1 MPPVRWS
8 LIFYSCKRRSFQ
20 HIAHFS
26 FFLLFL
32 QTHCSPQA
40 LKSAPVSVQ
49 NDRSFWVRQIWLQN
63 YKSFSPWQKKKIIII
78 ITPYLVAQSSSVF
91 WPIVGPFI
99 NQNRPNFGP
108 LLSSFIGPSL
118 SAFGFCP
125 TANFSA
131 TIQSYFSAIVST
143 PSTVATT
150 TIVVSDP
157 HLYRCLLPILTV
169 LIAWF
174 HGQIWMRIA
183 PNHCLGQ
190 VHMNIYVD
198 AT

>member
-63 YKSFSPWQKKKIIII
+63 YKSFSPGQKKNNNNNALSCSPIQLCILAHCWTIYQPKS
-78 ITPYLVAQSSSVF
+78 AQF
-91 WPIVGPFI
+91 WPFI
-99 NQNRPNFGP
+99 ILIYRAKFVRLW
-108 LLSSFIGPSL
+108 LLSDRQFLGQHSIVI
-118 SAFGFCP
+118 
-125 TANFSA
+125 FS
-131 TIQSYFSAIVST
+131 
-143 PSTVATT
+143 
-150 TIVVSDP
+150 
-157 HLYRCLLPILTV
+157 
-169 LIAWF
+169 
-174 HGQIWMRIA
+174 
-183 PNHCLGQ
+183 HCL
-190 VHMNIYVD
+190 HTIYSRHHHYCCIWPPPLPLSVADTNCSHCLVSWPNLD
-198 AT
+198 AHCT